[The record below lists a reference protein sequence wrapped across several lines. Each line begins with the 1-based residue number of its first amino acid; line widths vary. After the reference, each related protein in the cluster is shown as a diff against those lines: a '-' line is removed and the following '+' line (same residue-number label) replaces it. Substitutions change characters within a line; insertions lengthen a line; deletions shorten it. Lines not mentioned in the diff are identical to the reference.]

1 MQEIGIVITG
11 LDGISAFEITIEGF
25 ETDGIH
31 DAVLDAVID
40 YLYNQP
46 SRRKIFKM
54 LEPVDHAVFS
64 ILTNFG
70 EVVDVYIEDIQPIW
84 DDSKDIEVT

>member
-1 MQEIGIVITG
+1 MKMQEIGIIIEG
-11 LDGISAFEITIEGF
+11 LDGTSALDVVADGF
-25 ETDGIH
+25 GTDGIY

-40 YLYNQP
+40 YFYNLP

-54 LEPVDHAVFS
+54 LDVADNALMS

-70 EVVDVYIEDIQPIW
+70 EVVDVYVVDVQPIW
-84 DDSKDIEVT
+84 DGGEI